1 MRPAVWRACVV
12 IAAFWPAVAEAH
24 SPIKGLG
31 TFYNYMLHPLL
42 VPAHALLLIA
52 IALMLGQQGRDRAG
66 TGIILFALSLVAG
79 LSVSGAGIDA
89 SLGEPVLLAGS
100 LIVGGTVSL
109 GRRLPRIAVLAAAAI
124 AGLVIGLD
132 SAAESS
138 GMRDTVLAYA
148 GLTTG
153 ILYFA
158 IVVCGLTV
166 GLLEHWQR
174 IAVRIAGSWIVAAS
188 VMVLALMLAG
198 PADHNTAAIPAL
210 EEARQC

>member
-1 MRPAVWRACVV
+1 MRPAVWRGCAVV
-12 IAAFWPAVAEAH
+12 AALWPAVAEAH

-42 VPAHALLLIA
+42 VPAHALLLVA
-52 IALMLGQQGRDRAG
+52 VALMLGQQGRDRAG

-79 LSVSGAGIDA
+79 LAISGAGMDA
-89 SLGEPVLLAGS
+89 NLGEPLLLSGS

-109 GRRLPRIAVLAAAAI
+109 GRRLPRIAVFAAAAI
-124 AGLVIGLD
+124 AGLVIGFD
-132 SAAESS
+132 SAPETS
-138 GMRDTVLAYA
+138 GTRDTVLAYA

-153 ILYFA
+153 ILYLA
-158 IVVCGLTV
+158 TVVCGLTV

-188 VMVLALMLAG
+188 VMVLALLLAG
-198 PADHNTAAIPAL
+198 PANQDSVAFPAL
-210 EEARQC
+210 IEARPC